1 MSDFPFH
8 SRRHFDALV
17 IDMLSEN
24 KQAVHKLIV
33 MKVFLHNFQSC
44 KSLLCSKGSCG
55 PSVIQAQSV
64 VSPWGGTQSGA
75 VRQALYQNDGDALI
89 SPVSLVEAPL
99 PAPKPML
106 ISLLEGREEPWI
118 PDVRSPEAV
127 PGDLSPGEVVEGRRR
142 LGLEE
147 PSLSVFCFGHCVLFL
162 DFLFHPA
169 GTRITD
175 ILEDL
180 HQSGVAE
187 RRLGSVCVEE
197 MRRDVRGGLEQGQG
211 EHTKKPL
218 GKIGRCPLDYNTG
231 QKGPE
236 EPRSKD
242 VCQKK
247 KQNPCTECGNSFEKD
262 SCIVNHQCRRSA
274 VSPYKCSEC
283 GKSFKSRSHLTCHQ
297 RFHTG
302 ERPYKCPSVGR
313 ASKADPISTPTSTS
327 TAHTGCRTIS
337 RLWEP

>member
-1 MSDFPFH
+1 
-8 SRRHFDALV
+8 
-17 IDMLSEN
+17 
-24 KQAVHKLIV
+24 
-33 MKVFLHNFQSC
+33 
-44 KSLLCSKGSCG
+44 
-55 PSVIQAQSV
+55 
-64 VSPWGGTQSGA
+64 
-75 VRQALYQNDGDALI
+75 
-89 SPVSLVEAPL
+89 
-99 PAPKPML
+99 ML

-127 PGDLSPGEVVEGRRR
+127 PGDLSPG
-142 LGLEE
+142 
-147 PSLSVFCFGHCVLFL
+147 
-162 DFLFHPA
+162 
-169 GTRITD
+169 TRITD

-187 RRLGSVCVEE
+187 WRLGSVCVEE

-218 GKIGRCPLDYNTG
+218 GKIGRCPLDYKTG

-283 GKSFKSRSHLTCHQ
+283 GKSFKKRSQLAYHQRIHTGERPYGCSECGKSFKSSSDLKKHQRIHTGERPYKCSECGKSFSKSSHLSYHQ
-297 RFHTG
+297 CFHTG
-302 ERPYKCPSVGR
+302 ERPYKCSECGKSFKSSYGLKLHQHAYTQER
-313 ASKADPISTPTSTS
+313 DPTSVQS
-327 TAHTGCRTIS
+327 
-337 RLWEP
+337 